1 MGSPTKEK
9 LSRRIMGFTMSS
21 TQSWRRRS
29 FKEPASSSL
38 LATPVRFLL
47 HHIHA
52 VESRFPSPNFL
63 LSHPRLPAFPAS
75 FKREWRCQRLALGSF
90 FPLPEPTVLTGI
102 SSFMES
108 QCSPSPRVFLRVKV
122 QFLVSPKTAR
132 EISRPGSNARSYVTE
147 LWTSPEAE
155 GMEDEK

>member
-1 MGSPTKEK
+1 MGSPTREK

-21 TQSWRRRS
+21 TQSWRRRG
-29 FKEPASSSL
+29 FKDLFSSSL
-38 LATPVRFLL
+38 LATPHPRLRNPVPQPQL
-47 HHIHA
+47 
-52 VESRFPSPNFL
+52 SPL
-63 LSHPRLPAFPAS
+63 RPRLPAFPAS
-75 FKREWRCQRLALGSF
+75 FRREWRCQRLALGSF
-90 FPLPEPTVLTGI
+90 LPLPQPSILTGR

-147 LWTSPEAE
+147 HRTSPEAE
-155 GMEDEK
+155 GTEDGK